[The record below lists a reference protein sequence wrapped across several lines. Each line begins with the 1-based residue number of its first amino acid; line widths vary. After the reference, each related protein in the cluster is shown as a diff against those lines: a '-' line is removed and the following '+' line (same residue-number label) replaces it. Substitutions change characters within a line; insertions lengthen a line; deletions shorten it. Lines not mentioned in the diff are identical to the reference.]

1 MQASTRRLNLHIEKQ
16 LFWVLHQMLA
26 DATDPDEVGLIL
38 KDLLGETQ
46 HIALAKKLAIVA
58 FLDKGRSYE
67 NIKETLKVSSATV
80 ATVQEQMGNP
90 GIQAALRKVK
100 AEVWAE
106 KWSHKIANLFKSM
119 VGKG

>member
-1 MQASTRRLNLHIEKQ
+1 MQASTRRLNQHIEKQ
-16 LFWVLHQMLA
+16 LFLLLHQALA
-26 DATDPDEVGLIL
+26 DATDIEEVGHIL

-46 HIALAKKLAIVA
+46 HVALAKKLAIAV

-90 GIQAALRKVK
+90 GVQLALRKVK
-100 AEVWAE
+100 AEEWAQ
-106 KWSHKIANLFKSM
+106 KWSDKIVNMFKFLM
-119 VGKG
+119 GKG

>member
-1 MQASTRRLNLHIEKQ
+1 M
-16 LFWVLHQMLA
+16 MA
-26 DATDPDEVGLIL
+26 DTTDPDELAQIL
-38 KDLLGETQ
+38 EDFLGETQ
-46 HIALAKKLAIVA
+46 HLALAKKLAIVV

-100 AEVWAE
+100 AEEWAE
-106 KWSHKIANLFKSM
+106 KWSHRIGSWMRMLT
-119 VGKG
+119 GR

>member
-1 MQASTRRLNLHIEKQ
+1 MQASTRRLNQHIEKQ
-16 LFWVLHQMLA
+16 LFLLLHQALA
-26 DATDPDEVGLIL
+26 DTTDIEEVGHIL
-38 KDLLGETQ
+38 QDLLGETQ
-46 HIALAKKLAIVA
+46 HVALAKKLAIAV

-100 AEVWAE
+100 AEEWAE
-106 KWSHKIANLFKSM
+106 KWSHKLGGLVRSL
-119 VGKG
+119 VGR